1 MLRITSLFLLIL
13 ISLNTYSQTKKE
25 NPWIIDF
32 KENVNLPFTEKEV
45 NYIVTAYGEKVFE
58 RIKKIKPLEKNI
70 KDILRNRVEILTKKF
85 YPSEN
90 IPILSSV
97 NKSKNKTQFNIN
109 NFNPLLYDFDFDS
122 NRSHIYRVQ
131 GTDYI
136 INVIPKKLK

>member
-13 ISLNTYSQTKKE
+13 IFLNTYSQTKKE
-25 NPWIIDF
+25 NPWSIDF

-58 RIKKIKPLEKNI
+58 RIKKINPFEKNI

-122 NRSHIYRVQ
+122 NRNHIYRVQ

>member
-1 MLRITSLFLLIL
+1 M
-13 ISLNTYSQTKKE
+13 
-25 NPWIIDF
+25 
-32 KENVNLPFTEKEV
+32 

-85 YPSEN
+85 DPSEN

-97 NKSKNKTQFNIN
+97 NKSKNKTQFNIK
-109 NFNPLLYDFDFDS
+109 NFNHLLYDFDFDS